1 MRLNR
6 DDDPLTRYR
15 AAIDADTIAAA
26 EYRAMEQHATKPD
39 QQRIY
44 RTSAES
50 RERMIATYR
59 ARIAELE
66 AVTR

>member
-6 DDDPLTRYR
+6 DDDELTRYR
-15 AAIDADTIAAA
+15 KAITADEIAAA
-26 EYRAMEQHATKPD
+26 EYRAMEAHATKPD

-59 ARIAELE
+59 AKVKELE

>member
-6 DDDPLTRYR
+6 DDDELTRYR
-15 AAIDADTIAAA
+15 QAITADEIAVAY
-26 EYRAMEQHATKPD
+26 YRAMEAHATNPD
-39 QQRIY
+39 KRKIY

-50 RERMIATYR
+50 RERMIADVPGE
-59 ARIAELE
+59 IAELE